1 MHSHVELMSF
11 GQARDH
17 RGLLVFIEEGTGCPF
32 AIEQV
37 DWGTQEDHGQG
48 RETILFALVG
58 EVKVHV
64 QCPEEDAHEFLLNQS
79 HQGIYLPPS
88 ASYWFK
94 VCSEQSVTMRIF
106 GAK

>member
-1 MHSHVELMSF
+1 MHSPVELLSF

-37 DWGTQEDHGQG
+37 DWRTQEDHGQG
-48 RETILFALVG
+48 REVILFALVG

-64 QCPEEDAHEFLLNQS
+64 QFPEEDAYEFLLNHS

-94 VCSEQSVTMRIF
+94 VSCSLSVTMRIL
-106 GAK
+106 GAQ